1 MQEQHPR
8 EDQQRDRQQDQ
19 RLLEEQPALE
29 APIAA
34 NLVCEGVGGDRYY
47 ASATFPVFSVL
58 SHVISAPRAS

>member
-8 EDQQRDRQQDQ
+8 EDQKRDRQQDHG
-19 RLLEEQPALE
+19 LLEEQPALE
-29 APIAA
+29 APVAA
-34 NLVCEGVGGDRYY
+34 NLVCERGRGDGY